1 MLAQCAN
8 LPTLPAG
15 RLEGWK
21 EILTEEVGSKEV
33 GRRVEGD
40 WKEVGRRNGKARK
53 ALEGR
58 HVPSRLRC
66 GNTPAS
72 HKVQPRA

>member
-1 MLAQCAN
+1 MGRRLEGGWKEV
-8 LPTLPAG
+8 G
-15 RLEGWK
+15 RLEGDS
-21 EILTEEVGSKEV
+21 EEVGSKEV
-33 GRRVEGD
+33 GRRLEGD

-53 ALEGR
+53 AVEGR
-58 HVPSRLRC
+58 HVPSRLGC